1 MIIGVKAEFAASKE
15 PTDNKIKLYCW
26 RLATNKTFDFF
37 IIACIVLNIV
47 TMGMVY
53 EGSSNLY
60 NFVLEKINLFF
71 TSVFIFECALKLY
84 GYGVKGFM
92 SSGSN

>member
-15 PTDNKIKLYCW
+15 PADNKFRLYCW
-26 RLATNKTFDFF
+26 KLASNKTFDFL

-53 EGSSNLY
+53 
-60 NFVLEKINLFF
+60 
-71 TSVFIFECALKLY
+71 
-84 GYGVKGFM
+84 
-92 SSGSN
+92 